1 MILETSYIISKGKD
15 PQNTTFL
22 TEDSSDSLIYSHD
35 NNSIPRNQDI
45 MMINYNN
52 MTFSNNQNISK
63 EFKRKRSNKLKFT
76 SDEDKKLL
84 NLVKKYGEHNW
95 KRVSSEIEGRNVRQ
109 CRDRYRHYLSPN
121 INQSS
126 WNDDEDNLL
135 IKKVAELGFR
145 WKQLEKFFV
154 DRNEIQI
161 RNRYYQITHSNN
173 DNIINNQSKKLINK
187 SKLPDAKVNP
197 YQNNEKENC
206 NNEIDSFGDDMDY
219 FNSSDSYSIDESELD
234 SEYLF
239 FSMFEN

>member
-1 MILETSYIISKGKD
+1 MILGTSYINSKGKD
-15 PQNTTFL
+15 PQNITFL
-22 TEDSSDSLIYSHD
+22 TEDSSDSFIYSQN

-52 MTFSNNQNISK
+52 MTFSNNQNVSK

-135 IKKVAELGFR
+135 IKKVEELGFR
-145 WKQLEKFFV
+145 WKKLEKFFV

-173 DNIINNQSKKLINK
+173 DNIINNESKKLIKK

-206 NNEIDSFGDDMDY
+206 NNETDSFGDDMDY
-219 FNSSDSYSIDESELD
+219 FNRSDSYSIDDSELD

-239 FSMFEN
+239 FSMLEN